1 MYQSTL
7 DKSTGH
13 LSTFGPGYSENSSV
27 TLVRAEAPFF
37 IYGSDIKFQRPGYL
51 GIIITFL
58 M

>member
-27 TLVRAEAPFF
+27 TLVRAEAPQ
-37 IYGSDIKFQRPGYL
+37 GSGHQFQ
-51 GIIITFL
+51 
-58 M
+58 